1 MGSTVASHSRD
12 MKAFLCILPCLLATA
27 SAAPQLLVRGAG
39 QVSHQSVS
47 KPFQGEHRST
57 VQSKAFGAGIASVSD
72 SPNRLHGA
80 RGVIAHPLAHA
91 VAHPVVRAPYAA
103 PVVHAAPALA
113 HPVAVAHA
121 PAYGH
126 PAPTY
131 GAPDLA
137 EVSPYNYNYAVAD
150 DYSGAAFSQAE
161 SNDGTGVV
169 EGSYSVNLPDGRV
182 QTVTYHANDYDGF
195 ISDVSYQGTPA
206 YPPVATAVA
215 HPLTATVAHPL
226 ATVAHPVATTLAHP
240 VAPTIA
246 HPLAAT
252 VAHPLAAT
260 VAQPLGR
267 IATPLIG

>member
-1 MGSTVASHSRD
+1 MGSTVSKQPLTS
-12 MKAFLCILPCLLATA
+12 MKAFLVLPALLAYCNG
-27 SAAPQLLVRGAG
+27 AAQVLVRGAG
-39 QVSHQSVS
+39 QTSHQSVS
-47 KPFQGEHRST
+47 KPFQGELRST

-80 RGVIAHPLAHA
+80 RGVIGHPVSHAIAHPVAHA
-91 VAHPVVRAPYAA
+91 VAPFGVA
-103 PVVHAAPALA
+103 HAAPAYA
-113 HPVAVAHA
+113 
-121 PAYGH
+121 
-126 PAPTY
+126 
-131 GAPDLA
+131 APDLA
-137 EVSPYNYNYAVAD
+137 EVSPYSYNYAVAD

-182 QTVTYHANDYDGF
+182 QTVNYHANDYDGF

-215 HPLTATVAHPL
+215 HPLAATVSRPLAAIAHP
-226 ATVAHPVATTLAHP
+226 AATTLAHP
-240 VAPTIA
+240 LTSTIAHPVASTIA
-246 HPLAAT
+246 HPLGAT

>member
-57 VQSKAFGAGIASVSD
+57 VQSKAFGAGVVSVSD

-80 RGVIAHPLAHA
+80 RGVVAHPLAHGLA
-91 VAHPVVRAPYAA
+91 HPLAHGITHPVAHAIAR
-103 PVVHAAPALA
+103 PVVHAAPLVHAAPAIA

-121 PAYGH
+121 PGYA
-126 PAPTY
+126 
-131 GAPDLA
+131 APDLA

-150 DYSGAAFSQAE
+150 DYSGAAFNQAE
-161 SNDGTGVV
+161 SNDGNGVV

-182 QTVTYHANDYDGF
+182 QHVNYHANDYDGL
-195 ISDVSYQGTPA
+195 ISEVSYDGTAA
-206 YPPVATAVA
+206 YPETVAKPVIAHAPVVA
-215 HPLTATVAHPL
+215 HAPL
-226 ATVAHPVATTLAHP
+226 LAHP
-240 VAPTIA
+240 VAHAVAPVA
-246 HPLAAT
+246 
-252 VAHPLAAT
+252 VAHPGFAVRT
-260 VAQPLGR
+260 VG
-267 IATPLIG
+267 